1 MPRILGPNAATGI
14 SCCHFKLR
22 RGSLQGHIVPY
33 MFSYWHCQIDSSKR
47 AVMADQIV
55 ITEKTSQAK
64 DVRAAVGSRYGDIL
78 PAEGHLFDLLEP
90 EDVVPAWKRWSPIL
104 LRPEGLYGTRPAEGG
119 NKAAKLRAIREA
131 LRTAKRVWLATDCD
145 REGQLIG
152 QEILEHYDY
161 RGQVMRVLFTAQD
174 SQTIRDAF
182 ARAKPNTEYARLYAA
197 AVARRQADQIYNLS
211 LTRTATVILG
221 QGARRV
227 IGVGR
232 VKTPTLAIV
241 CKRELE
247 IRNFVPL
254 AYFEVVATAKVAGG
268 QFQMRHAPQDRI
280 VRREIAQEIV
290 NLAQAFE
297 GALGVRVEDKRQGPP
312 KLHDLPSLQKLC
324 SSRFGWPASKTLA
337 VAQELYDG
345 QGKKIITYPR
355 AEVRYL
361 PPSLITDVPRIVAG
375 LRVGQSFS
383 AIPVPEPPVIRKG
396 ASGSFYDK
404 GLEGA
409 SHHAVIPNVNT
420 IDDLRKVWPRLSS
433 DEKKLFDVIAR
444 AYLAALMPDFRYR
457 QTTATLD
464 VHGVTFRAAGRQPI
478 DLGWRAAFPDWQPAD
493 EKGDEA
499 QLLPPL
505 RNGETAQL
513 QDPKIEDKETRPPA
527 RYNEGTLIEAMQNA
541 WRFVDDEVLRERLKE
556 AKGIGTPATRAE
568 IIGGLKKQ
576 GFLIVQGKHI
586 VPTETGLSLFD
597 VLKRAD
603 PALVDPGVTAQLEYL
618 LDDVVVG
625 KQEMV
630 GAIDAVCNVA
640 QRIIGKLKEGAAAGG
655 PPLLGAAGG
664 NGPGTFPPTPAMK
677 RFADSLVRQKGIKP
691 PPGYKT
697 SISICRKFLNE
708 HAPKKAAGETPGN
721 LEPKPVSP
729 AQMLYAKRIAQGK
742 GIIIPDEAKA
752 NSAAMSAWI
761 DSNRGTKRRKRGRK
775 TAYKPMVSIAPQST
789 APTKRSR
796 KRAAAATAAPPAPAQ
811 PKSVTGTPLRIPYG
825 NKEVA
830 LKLGARYGSAGWY
843 APPGVDLAA
852 FSERGWL

>member
-1 MPRILGPNAATGI
+1 
-14 SCCHFKLR
+14 
-22 RGSLQGHIVPY
+22 
-33 MFSYWHCQIDSSKR
+33 
-47 AVMADQIV
+47 MADQIV

-64 DVRAAVGSRYGDIL
+64 DVRAAIGSRYGDVL

-119 NKAAKLRAIREA
+119 NKAAKLKAIREA

-152 QEILEHYDY
+152 QEILEHYEY

-182 ARAKPNTEYARLYAA
+182 GRAKPNAEYARLYAA

-221 QGARRV
+221 RGSRAV

-247 IRNFVPL
+247 IRNFVPV
-254 AYFEVVATAKVAGG
+254 AYFEVVATAKVAAG

-280 VRREIAQEIV
+280 VRRELAEAVAKAAQG
-290 NLAQAFE
+290 FE
-297 GALGVRVEDKRQGPP
+297 GPLAVRIEDKRQGPP

-324 SSRFGWPASKTLA
+324 GARFGWPATKTLD

-345 QGKKIITYPR
+345 AGKKIITYPR

-361 PPSLITDVPRIVAG
+361 PQSLIPDVPKIVAG
-375 LRVGQSFS
+375 LQAGQTYG
-383 AIPVPEPPVIRKG
+383 AIPVPAPPVIRRG
-396 ASGSFYDK
+396 ASGTFYDK

-420 IDDLRKVWPRLSS
+420 IDKLPEVWPRLTS

-444 AYLAALMPDFRYR
+444 AYLAAVMPDFRYR
-457 QTTATLD
+457 QTTAALD
-464 VHGVTFRAAGRQPI
+464 VHGFAFRAAGRQPI
-478 DLGWRAAFPDWQPAD
+478 DPGWRAAFPDWQPAA
-493 EKGDEA
+493 EKDGEA
-499 QLLPPL
+499 QLLPAL
-505 RNGETAQL
+505 CNGETAQL
-513 QDPKIEDKETRPPA
+513 ENPVIEDKETRPPP

-576 GFLIVQGKHI
+576 GFLVAQSKNI
-586 VPTETGLSLFD
+586 VPTETGLTLFG
-597 VLKRAD
+597 VLKQAD
-603 PALVDPGVTAQLEYL
+603 PALVDPGVTAQLECL

-630 GAIDAVCNVA
+630 GAIDAVCEVA
-640 QRIIGKLKEGAAAGG
+640 ERIISKLKEGVIAGG
-655 PPLLGAAGG
+655 PSLLGSAVDSGAG
-664 NGPGTFPPTPAMK
+664 TYPPTPAMK
-677 RFADSLVRQKGIKP
+677 RFAESLVRQKGIKP
-691 PPGYKT
+691 PLGYKT
-697 SISICRKFLNE
+697 SISICRKFLSE
-708 HAPKKAAGETPGN
+708 HAPKKSDGETASK
-721 LEPKPVSP
+721 LDPKPVSS
-729 AQMLYAKRIAQGK
+729 AQLLYAKKLAQGK
-742 GIIIPDEAKA
+742 GLVIPDDARS

-761 DSNRGTKRRKRGRK
+761 DTNRVKKRRKLNRK
-775 TAYKPMVSIAPQST
+775 TSKRPVRSVAPQ
-789 APTKRSR
+789 
-796 KRAAAATAAPPAPAQ
+796 AAPPKMSRKQKVDTDPALLA
-811 PKSVTGTPLRIPYG
+811 SVPANSIRTPLRIPYG

-830 LKLGARYGSAGWY
+830 LKLGARYGSEGWY
-843 APPGVDLAA
+843 APPGVDLSA
-852 FSERGWL
+852 FGDRGWLL

>member
-1 MPRILGPNAATGI
+1 
-14 SCCHFKLR
+14 
-22 RGSLQGHIVPY
+22 
-33 MFSYWHCQIDSSKR
+33 
-47 AVMADQIV
+47 MADQIV

-64 DVRAAVGSRYGDIL
+64 DVRAAIGSRYGDVL

-119 NKAAKLRAIREA
+119 NKAAKLKAIREA

-152 QEILEHYDY
+152 QEILEHYEY

-182 ARAKPNTEYARLYAA
+182 GRAKPNIEYARLYAA

-221 QGARRV
+221 QGARKV

-254 AYFEVVATAKVAGG
+254 AYFEIVATAKVAGG

-280 VRREIAQEIV
+280 VKREIAQDVVKAAEG
-290 NLAQAFE
+290 FE
-297 GALGVRVEDKRQGPP
+297 GALAVRVEDKRQGPP

-324 SSRFGWPASKTLA
+324 GSRFGWSASKTLEL
-337 VAQELYDG
+337 AQELYDG

-361 PPSLITDVPRIVAG
+361 PQSLISDAPRIVAG
-375 LRVGQSFS
+375 LRVGQSFG
-383 AIPVPEPPVIRKG
+383 AIPVPEPPMIRRG
-396 ASGSFYDK
+396 ASGTFYDK

-420 IDDLRKVWPRLSS
+420 IDKLPEVWPRLSS
-433 DEKKLFDVIAR
+433 DERKLFDVIAR

-464 VHGVTFRAAGRQPI
+464 VHRFEFRAAGRQPI
-478 DLGWRAAFPDWQPAD
+478 DLGWRAAFPEWQPAD

-513 QDPKIEDKETRPPA
+513 QDPKIENKETRPPP

-541 WRFVDDEVLRERLKE
+541 WRFVDDEVLRDRLKE

-568 IIGGLKKQ
+568 IVGGLKKQ
-576 GFLIVQGKHI
+576 GFLIAQGKNI
-586 VPTETGLSLFD
+586 VPTETGLSLFG
-597 VLKRAD
+597 VLKQAD
-603 PALVDPGVTAQLEYL
+603 PALVDPGVTAQLECL

-630 GAIDAVCNVA
+630 GAIDAVCDVA
-640 QRIIGKLKEGAAAGG
+640 ERIISKLKEGCRE
-655 PPLLGAAGG
+655 PSLLGSAGG
-664 NGPGTFPPTPAMK
+664 NGTGTYPPTPAMK

-697 SISICRKFLNE
+697 SISICRKFLSE
-708 HAPKKAAGETPGN
+708 HAPKKSDGETPGK
-721 LEPKPVSP
+721 LDPKPASP
-729 AQMLYAKRIAQGK
+729 VQLLYAKKLAQGK
-742 GIIIPDEAKA
+742 GVIIPDDAMT
-752 NSAAMSAWI
+752 NSATMSAWI
-761 DSNRGTKRRKRGRK
+761 DANRVRKPRKVNRK
-775 TAYKPMVSIAPQST
+775 TSDRPVGSAALQVAP
-789 APTKRSR
+789 PKRSR
-796 KRAAAATAAPPAPAQ
+796 KRKVNADAASTAPVSAN
-811 PKSVTGTPLRIPYG
+811 SSRTPLRIPYG

-830 LKLGARYGSAGWY
+830 LKLGARYGSEGWY
-843 APPGVDLAA
+843 APAGVDFSA
-852 FSERGWL
+852 FRERGWLL

>member
-1 MPRILGPNAATGI
+1 
-14 SCCHFKLR
+14 
-22 RGSLQGHIVPY
+22 
-33 MFSYWHCQIDSSKR
+33 MFSICSCQLEYWPLRPGHPPKW

-64 DVRAAVGSRYGDIL
+64 DIRAAVGSCYGDIP

-119 NKAAKLRAIREA
+119 NKAAKLKAIREA
-131 LRTAKRVWLATDCD
+131 LRKVKRVWLATDCD

-152 QEILEHYDY
+152 QEILEHYQY
-161 RGQVMRVLFTAQD
+161 RGQIMRVMFTAQD

-182 ARAKPNTEYARLYAA
+182 AGAKPNAEYASLYAA

-221 QGARRV
+221 RGARRV

-247 IRNFVPL
+247 IRNFVPVD
-254 AYFEVVATAKVAGG
+254 YFEVVATANVAGG
-268 QFQMRHAPQDRI
+268 QFRMRHAPQERI
-280 VRREIAQEIV
+280 VRRELAQEVV
-290 NLAQAFE
+290 NAARGFE
-297 GALGVRVEDKRQGPP
+297 GPLGARVEEKGQGPP
-312 KLHDLPSLQKLC
+312 KLHDLPSLQKFC
-324 SSRFGWPASKTLA
+324 SSRFGWPAAKTLE

-361 PPSLITDVPRIVAG
+361 PESLIKDVPRIVAG
-375 LRVGQSFS
+375 LQVGRSFS

-396 ASGSFYDK
+396 ASGTFYDK
-404 GLEGA
+404 GLAGA

-420 IDDLRKVWPRLSS
+420 VDDLRAIWPRLSI

-444 AYLAALMPDFRYR
+444 AYLAAVMPDFRYR

-464 VHGVTFRAAGRQPI
+464 VRGFAFRAAGRQPI

-499 QLLPPL
+499 QSLPPL

-513 QDPKIEDKETRPPA
+513 HNSTVENKETRPPS

-568 IIGGLKKQ
+568 IIGGLHKR
-576 GFLIVQGKHI
+576 GFRVAQGKNI
-586 VPTETGLSLFD
+586 LPTETGLSLFG
-597 VLKRAD
+597 VLQQAD
-603 PALVDPGVTAQLEYL
+603 PALVDPGVTAQLECL

-625 KQEMV
+625 KHEMV
-630 GAIDAVCNVA
+630 GAIDAVCDVA
-640 QRIIGKLKEGAAAGG
+640 ERIISKLKEGATGG
-655 PPLLGAAGG
+655 VPSLLGSAGG
-664 NGPGTFPPTPAMK
+664 NGPGTYPPTPAMK

-691 PPGYKT
+691 PPGYKA
-697 SISICRKFLNE
+697 SISICRKFLSE
-708 HAPKKAAGETPGN
+708 HAPKKA
-721 LEPKPVSP
+721 
-729 AQMLYAKRIAQGK
+729 
-742 GIIIPDEAKA
+742 D
-752 NSAAMSAWI
+752 
-761 DSNRGTKRRKRGRK
+761 
-775 TAYKPMVSIAPQST
+775 
-789 APTKRSR
+789 RS
-796 KRAAAATAAPPAPAQ
+796 
-811 PKSVTGTPLRIPYG
+811 
-825 NKEVA
+825 
-830 LKLGARYGSAGWY
+830 
-843 APPGVDLAA
+843 
-852 FSERGWL
+852 